1 MILRLTTN
9 PHRVLAVFGLMV
21 VFAGPL
27 ATGALAADPE
37 YLAAVAD
44 LPLPPGLVE
53 DVGAGISFDKPEG
66 RIIEALARGAVAKTD
81 VAAFYRAAL
90 PGLGWKRLTDDQSG
104 SRWQRGGEIL
114 SVDIVDT
121 GNSGSGDS
129 LIVRFSIAPN

>member
-1 MILRLTTN
+1 MNLRLTTH
-9 PHRVLAVFGLMV
+9 PHRLLAVFGLAV
-21 VFAGPL
+21 LIAGPL
-27 ATGALAADPE
+27 TTGAPAADPE

-66 RIIEALARGAVAKTD
+66 RIVEALARGAVAKTD

-90 PGLGWKRLTDDQSG
+90 PGLGWKPLVDGQAG

-114 SVDIVDT
+114 SVDIVDA
-121 GNSGSGDS
+121 GNP
-129 LIVRFSIAPN
+129 LLVRFSIAPE

>member
-1 MILRLTTN
+1 MLSRLTTK
-9 PHRVLAVFGLMV
+9 PHNLLAVLGLAV
-21 VFAGPL
+21 LLAGPL
-27 ATGALAADPE
+27 DTGVLAADPE

-66 RIIEALARGAVAKTD
+66 RIVEALARGAVAKTD

-90 PGLGWKRLTDDQSG
+90 PGLGWKPLADDQAG

-114 SVDIVDT
+114 SVDIVDA
-121 GNSGSGDS
+121 GNP
-129 LIVRFSIAPN
+129 LLVRFSIAPK